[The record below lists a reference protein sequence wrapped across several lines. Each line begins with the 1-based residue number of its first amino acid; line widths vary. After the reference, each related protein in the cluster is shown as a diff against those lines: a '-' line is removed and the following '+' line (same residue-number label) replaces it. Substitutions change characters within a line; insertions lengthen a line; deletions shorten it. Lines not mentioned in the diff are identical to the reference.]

1 MHCKHCFR
9 QLPDGARFCKYCG
22 QPVAAQPQPG
32 QNQKRNPQPQQ
43 NYPQQGY
50 GQPQNYPQQGGRQQS
65 PQQNRGQ
72 QGYVQPQQGYPQQ
85 QGYPEQTYPQ
95 QGNGQQQGYP
105 HQGYDQQGYSQ
116 QGYGQQQ
123 GYPQQGYEQQQ
134 NYPQQGYPQQGY
146 PQQGYAQQQN
156 YQQQGYGQ
164 PPAGENVPPRKLSLM
179 AQIKAGVMDI
189 IRHPAKLLPTIILSV
204 IWMVISYLMAMGKD
218 TAVVKWINTLTYA
231 SGGMYGGSLGA
242 AGGIF
247 GKAVF
252 AAVLNTIVLSL
263 WAGKNPFARDANGQ
277 SLMTK
282 ATNKGMAK
290 VAPFVIGLGVSLVL
304 YYFFNVTSSTKNVM
318 VGVMAAIGT
327 IQAAQSSH
335 GIIFS
340 TVLFIIEKVS
350 GGRTPSS
357 SAVRNS
363 LMGATAGF
371 AICVP
376 LTYLRQPLMIVA
388 AGSAVL
394 MLGILLAVLGQQKKP
409 AQA

>member
-22 QPVAAQPQPG
+22 QPVEAQPQPG

-85 QGYPEQTYPQ
+85 QGYPEQNYPQ
-95 QGNGQQQGYP
+95 QSYGQQQGYP
-105 HQGYDQQGYSQ
+105 QQGYDQQGYSQ

-123 GYPQQGYEQQQ
+123 T
-134 NYPQQGYPQQGY
+134 YPQQGYPQQGY

-218 TAVVKWINTLTYA
+218 LAVVKWLNTLTYA

>member
-1 MHCKHCFR
+1 
-9 QLPDGARFCKYCG
+9 
-22 QPVAAQPQPG
+22 
-32 QNQKRNPQPQQ
+32 
-43 NYPQQGY
+43 
-50 GQPQNYPQQGGRQQS
+50 
-65 PQQNRGQ
+65 
-72 QGYVQPQQGYPQQ
+72 
-85 QGYPEQTYPQ
+85 
-95 QGNGQQQGYP
+95 
-105 HQGYDQQGYSQ
+105 
-116 QGYGQQQ
+116 
-123 GYPQQGYEQQQ
+123 
-134 NYPQQGYPQQGY
+134 
-146 PQQGYAQQQN
+146 
-156 YQQQGYGQ
+156 
-164 PPAGENVPPRKLSLM
+164 M

-218 TAVVKWINTLTYA
+218 LAVVKWLNTLTYA

-304 YYFFNVTSSTKNVM
+304 YYFFNVTSSTNNVM

-340 TVLFIIEKVS
+340 TVLFIIS
-350 GGRTPSS
+350 AADDCGGRQRRIDAGYFTGGTGPAEKAGAGVKKSFLDGELVTKRIPSEES
-357 SAVRNS
+357 S
-363 LMGATAGF
+363 
-371 AICVP
+371 
-376 LTYLRQPLMIVA
+376 
-388 AGSAVL
+388 
-394 MLGILLAVLGQQKKP
+394 
-409 AQA
+409 

>member
-85 QGYPEQTYPQ
+85 QGYPEQNYPQ
-95 QGNGQQQGYP
+95 QGYGQQQGYP
-105 HQGYDQQGYSQ
+105 QQGG
-116 QGYGQQQ
+116 GYQ

-146 PQQGYAQQQN
+146 SQQGYGQQQN

-304 YYFFNVTSSTKNVM
+304 YYFFNVTSSTNNVM

-394 MLGILLAVLGQQKKP
+394 LLGILLAVLGQQKKP

>member
-1 MHCKHCFR
+1 MYCKNCFR

-22 QPVAAQPQPG
+22 QPVAAQPRPG

-43 NYPQQGY
+43 NYPQQG
-50 GQPQNYPQQGGRQQS
+50 GRQPQNYPQQGYGQ
-65 PQQNRGQ
+65 QQNYPP
-72 QGYVQPQQGYPQQ
+72 QGY
-85 QGYPEQTYPQ
+85 
-95 QGNGQQQGYP
+95 GQQQGYP
-105 HQGYDQQGYSQ
+105 PQGGGY
-116 QGYGQQQ
+116 Q
-123 GYPQQGYEQQQ
+123 GYPQQGYEQQH
-134 NYPQQGYPQQGY
+134 NYPQQGYPQHGY

-304 YYFFNVTSSTKNVM
+304 YYFFNVTSSTNNVM

-394 MLGILLAVLGQQKKP
+394 LLGILLAVLGQQKKP

>member
-1 MHCKHCFR
+1 
-9 QLPDGARFCKYCG
+9 
-22 QPVAAQPQPG
+22 
-32 QNQKRNPQPQQ
+32 
-43 NYPQQGY
+43 
-50 GQPQNYPQQGGRQQS
+50 
-65 PQQNRGQ
+65 
-72 QGYVQPQQGYPQQ
+72 
-85 QGYPEQTYPQ
+85 
-95 QGNGQQQGYP
+95 
-105 HQGYDQQGYSQ
+105 
-116 QGYGQQQ
+116 
-123 GYPQQGYEQQQ
+123 
-134 NYPQQGYPQQGY
+134 
-146 PQQGYAQQQN
+146 
-156 YQQQGYGQ
+156 
-164 PPAGENVPPRKLSLM
+164 M

-218 TAVVKWINTLTYA
+218 LAVVKWLNTLTYA

-263 WAGKNPFARDANGQ
+263 WAGKNPFAQDANGQ

-304 YYFFNVTSSTKNVM
+304 YYFFNVTSSTNNVM
-318 VGVMAAIGT
+318 VGVIAAIGT

-394 MLGILLAVLGQQKKP
+394 MLGILLAVQGQQKKS

>member
-85 QGYPEQTYPQ
+85 QGYPEQNYP
-95 QGNGQQQGYP
+95 
-105 HQGYDQQGYSQ
+105 Q

-123 GYPQQGYEQQQ
+123 GYPPQGGGYQDYSQQGYGQ
-134 NYPQQGYPQQGY
+134 QQGYPQQGY

-304 YYFFNVTSSTKNVM
+304 YYFFNVTSSTNNVM

-394 MLGILLAVLGQQKKP
+394 LLGILLAVLGQQKKP

>member
-1 MHCKHCFR
+1 
-9 QLPDGARFCKYCG
+9 
-22 QPVAAQPQPG
+22 
-32 QNQKRNPQPQQ
+32 
-43 NYPQQGY
+43 
-50 GQPQNYPQQGGRQQS
+50 
-65 PQQNRGQ
+65 
-72 QGYVQPQQGYPQQ
+72 
-85 QGYPEQTYPQ
+85 
-95 QGNGQQQGYP
+95 
-105 HQGYDQQGYSQ
+105 
-116 QGYGQQQ
+116 
-123 GYPQQGYEQQQ
+123 
-134 NYPQQGYPQQGY
+134 
-146 PQQGYAQQQN
+146 
-156 YQQQGYGQ
+156 
-164 PPAGENVPPRKLSLM
+164 M

-218 TAVVKWINTLTYA
+218 TAVVKWLNTLTYA
-231 SGGMYGGSLGA
+231 SGGMYGGSVGA

-263 WAGKNPFARDANGQ
+263 WAGKNPFARDENGQ
-277 SLMTK
+277 SLMRK
-282 ATNKGMAK
+282 ATGKGMSK
-290 VAPFVIGLGVSLVL
+290 VAPFFIGLGVSFVL

-327 IQAAQSSH
+327 VQAAQSSH

-350 GGRTPSS
+350 GGRSPSS

-371 AICVP
+371 ALSVP
-376 LTYLRQPLMIVA
+376 LTFLHQPLLLAA

-394 MLGILLAVLGQQKKP
+394 LLGILLAVLGQQKKP

>member
-1 MHCKHCFR
+1 MYCKHCFR
-9 QLPDGARFCKYCG
+9 QLSDGARFCKYCG
-22 QPVAAQPQPG
+22 QPVTAQPQAGQNQPGRRQPRQGYPRQGRGQPVAAQPQAG
-32 QNQKRNPQPQQ
+32 QNQPGRRQPRQG
-43 NYPQQGY
+43 YPQQ
-50 GQPQNYPQQGGRQQS
+50 S
-65 PQQNRGQ
+65 RGQ
-72 QGYVQPQQGYPQQ
+72 QGYVQQPQA
-85 QGYPEQTYPQ
+85 
-95 QGNGQQQGYP
+95 
-105 HQGYDQQGYSQ
+105 DR
-116 QGYGQQQ
+116 
-123 GYPQQGYEQQQ
+123 
-134 NYPQQGYPQQGY
+134 
-146 PQQGYAQQQN
+146 
-156 YQQQGYGQ
+156 
-164 PPAGENVPPRKLSLM
+164 AGESAPPKKAPSLF
-179 AQIKAGVMDI
+179 AQVKAGVMDI

-204 IWMVISYLMAMGKD
+204 IWMAISYLMAMGKD
-218 TAVVKWINTLTYA
+218 TAVVKWLNTLTYA
-231 SGGMYGGSLGA
+231 SGGMYGGSVGA

-263 WAGKNPFARDANGQ
+263 WAGKNPFARDENGQ
-277 SLMTK
+277 SLMRK
-282 ATNKGMAK
+282 ATGKGMSK
-290 VAPFVIGLGVSLVL
+290 VAPFFIGLGVSFVL

-327 IQAAQSSH
+327 VQAAQSSH

-350 GGRTPSS
+350 GGRSPSS

-371 AICVP
+371 ALSVP
-376 LTYLRQPLMIVA
+376 LTFLHQPLLLAA

>member
-1 MHCKHCFR
+1 
-9 QLPDGARFCKYCG
+9 
-22 QPVAAQPQPG
+22 
-32 QNQKRNPQPQQ
+32 
-43 NYPQQGY
+43 
-50 GQPQNYPQQGGRQQS
+50 
-65 PQQNRGQ
+65 
-72 QGYVQPQQGYPQQ
+72 
-85 QGYPEQTYPQ
+85 
-95 QGNGQQQGYP
+95 
-105 HQGYDQQGYSQ
+105 
-116 QGYGQQQ
+116 
-123 GYPQQGYEQQQ
+123 
-134 NYPQQGYPQQGY
+134 
-146 PQQGYAQQQN
+146 
-156 YQQQGYGQ
+156 
-164 PPAGENVPPRKLSLM
+164 M

-282 ATNKGMAK
+282 ATNKGIAK

-304 YYFFNVTSSTKNVM
+304 YYFFNVTSSTNNVM

>member
-43 NYPQQGY
+43 NYPQQG
-50 GQPQNYPQQGGRQQS
+50 GRQQY

-85 QGYPEQTYPQ
+85 QGYPEQNYPQ
-95 QGNGQQQGYP
+95 QG
-105 HQGYDQQGYSQ
+105 YD
-116 QGYGQQQ
+116 QQQ
-123 GYPQQGYEQQQ
+123 GYPQQGYA
-134 NYPQQGYPQQGY
+134 QQGYAQQQGY

-304 YYFFNVTSSTKNVM
+304 YYFFNVTSSTNNVM

>member
-1 MHCKHCFR
+1 M
-9 QLPDGARFCKYCG
+9 PDGARFCKYCG

-43 NYPQQGY
+43 NYPQQG
-50 GQPQNYPQQGGRQQS
+50 GRQQY

-85 QGYPEQTYPQ
+85 QGYPEQNYPQ
-95 QGNGQQQGYP
+95 QGYGQQQGYP
-105 HQGYDQQGYSQ
+105 QQGYDQQGYSQ

-123 GYPQQGYEQQQ
+123 A
-134 NYPQQGYPQQGY
+134 YPQQGY

>member
-1 MHCKHCFR
+1 MYCKNCFR

-22 QPVAAQPQPG
+22 QPVTAQPQPG

-43 NYPQQGY
+43 NYPQQG
-50 GQPQNYPQQGGRQQS
+50 GRQQY

-72 QGYVQPQQGYPQQ
+72 QGYAQPQQGYPQQ
-85 QGYPEQTYPQ
+85 QGYPEQNYP
-95 QGNGQQQGYP
+95 
-105 HQGYDQQGYSQ
+105 Q

-123 GYPQQGYEQQQ
+123 GYPQQGYD
-134 NYPQQGYPQQGY
+134 QQGYSQQGSGQQQAYSQQGY

-218 TAVVKWINTLTYA
+218 LAVVKWLNTLTYA

-304 YYFFNVTSSTKNVM
+304 YYFFNVTSSTNNVM

-394 MLGILLAVLGQQKKP
+394 LLGILLAVLGQQKKP

>member
-1 MHCKHCFR
+1 MYCKNCFR

-43 NYPQQGY
+43 NYPQQG
-50 GQPQNYPQQGGRQQS
+50 GRQQY

-72 QGYVQPQQGYPQQ
+72 QGYGQPPQSYPQQ
-85 QGYPEQTYPQ
+85 QGYPEQNYP
-95 QGNGQQQGYP
+95 
-105 HQGYDQQGYSQ
+105 Q

-123 GYPQQGYEQQQ
+123 NYPPQGYGQ
-134 NYPQQGYPQQGY
+134 QQGYPQQGY

-164 PPAGENVPPRKLSLM
+164 PPAGDAPPKKAPPLM
-179 AQIKAGVMDI
+179 AQVKAGVMDI

-218 TAVVKWINTLTYA
+218 LAVVKWLNTLTYA

-304 YYFFNVTSSTKNVM
+304 YYFFNVTSSTNNVM

>member
-32 QNQKRNPQPQQ
+32 QNQKRNPQPQ
-43 NYPQQGY
+43 
-50 GQPQNYPQQGGRQQS
+50 NYPQQGGRQQY

-95 QGNGQQQGYP
+95 QGYGQQQGYP

-134 NYPQQGYPQQGY
+134 NYPQQGYLQQGY

-164 PPAGENVPPRKLSLM
+164 PPAGDDPPKKAPPLM

-394 MLGILLAVLGQQKKP
+394 LLGILLAVLGQQKKP

>member
-1 MHCKHCFR
+1 MYCKNCFR

-43 NYPQQGY
+43 NYPQQG
-50 GQPQNYPQQGGRQQS
+50 GRQQY

-72 QGYVQPQQGYPQQ
+72 QGYAQPQQGYPQQ
-85 QGYPEQTYPQ
+85 QGYPEQNYP
-95 QGNGQQQGYP
+95 
-105 HQGYDQQGYSQ
+105 Q

-123 GYPQQGYEQQQ
+123 DYPQQGGGYQGYPQQGYGQ
-134 NYPQQGYPQQGY
+134 QQGY

-164 PPAGENVPPRKLSLM
+164 PPAGDAPPKKAPPLM

-218 TAVVKWINTLTYA
+218 LAVVKWLNTLTYA

-304 YYFFNVTSSTKNVM
+304 YYFFNVTSSTNNVM

-394 MLGILLAVLGQQKKP
+394 MLGVLLAVLGQQKKP
-409 AQA
+409 AHA

>member
-1 MHCKHCFR
+1 MYCKHCFR
-9 QLPDGARFCKYCG
+9 QLSDGARFCKYCG
-22 QPVAAQPQPG
+22 QPVTAQPQSGQNPPG
-32 QNQKRNPQPQQ
+32 QPQPRQE
-43 NYPQQGY
+43 YPQQGR
-50 GQPQNYPQQGGRQQS
+50 GQP
-65 PQQNRGQ
+65 
-72 QGYVQPQQGYPQQ
+72 VTAQPQQGYPQQ
-85 QGYPEQTYPQ
+85 GR
-95 QGNGQQQGYP
+95 G
-105 HQGYDQQGYSQ
+105 
-116 QGYGQQQ
+116 
-123 GYPQQGYEQQQ
+123 QQGYEQ
-134 NYPQQGYPQQGY
+134 PQ
-146 PQQGYAQQQN
+146 ADR
-156 YQQQGYGQ
+156 
-164 PPAGENVPPRKLSLM
+164 AGEGAPPKKAPSLI
-179 AQIKAGVMDI
+179 AQVKAGVMDI
-189 IRHPAKLLPTIILSV
+189 IHHPAKLLPTIILSV
-204 IWMVISYLMAMGKD
+204 IWMAVSYLMAMGKD
-218 TAVVKWINTLTYA
+218 TAAVKWLNTLTYA

-263 WAGKNPFARDANGQ
+263 WAGKNPFARDENGQ
-277 SLMTK
+277 SLMRK
-282 ATNKGMAK
+282 ATGKGMSK
-290 VAPFVIGLGVSLVL
+290 VAPFFIGLGASFVL

-350 GGRTPSS
+350 GGRSPSS

-371 AICVP
+371 ALSVP
-376 LTYLRQPLMIVA
+376 LTFLHQPLLLAA

-394 MLGILLAVLGQQKKP
+394 LLGILLAVLGQQKKP

>member
-1 MHCKHCFR
+1 MTGYDNKAVGTWICTCGSANTGK
-9 QLPDGARFCKYCG
+9 FCATCG
-22 QPVAAQPQPG
+22 SPRPVTPVASPARQAG
-32 QNQKRNPQPQQ
+32 WICTC
-43 NYPQQGY
+43 
-50 GQPQNYPQQGGRQQS
+50 GRTNTGKFCATCGV
-65 PQQNRGQ
+65 PRPAANT
-72 QGYVQPQQGYPQQ
+72 QQGYPQPAQ
-85 QGYPEQTYPQ
+85 SYPQ
-95 QGNGQQQGYP
+95 
-105 HQGYDQQGYSQ
+105 
-116 QGYGQQQ
+116 
-123 GYPQQGYEQQQ
+123 
-134 NYPQQGYPQQGY
+134 QQGYPQQGY
-146 PQQGYAQQQN
+146 PQQGYG
-156 YQQQGYGQ
+156 QQQGYAQ
-164 PPAGENVPPRKLSLM
+164 PQQANPVGEAAPPKKAPSLIE
-179 AQIKAGVMDI
+179 QVKAGVMDI

-218 TAVVKWINTLTYA
+218 LAIVKWLNTLTYA

-263 WAGKNPFARDANGQ
+263 WAGKNPFAPDEKGQ
-277 SLMTK
+277 SLMSK
-282 ATNKGMAK
+282 ATNKGMAR
-290 VAPFVIGLGVSLVL
+290 VAPFIIGLGVSLVL

-350 GGRTPSS
+350 GGRSPSS

-388 AGSAVL
+388 AGSAVFL
-394 MLGILLAVLGQQKKP
+394 LGVLLAVLGQQKKP
-409 AQA
+409 AKA

>member
-85 QGYPEQTYPQ
+85 QGYPEQNYPQ
-95 QGNGQQQGYP
+95 QGYGQQQGYP
-105 HQGYDQQGYSQ
+105 QQGG
-116 QGYGQQQ
+116 GYQ

-146 PQQGYAQQQN
+146 SQQGYGQQQN

-304 YYFFNVTSSTKNVM
+304 YYFFNVTSSTNNVM

>member
-1 MHCKHCFR
+1 MYCKNCFR

-22 QPVAAQPQPG
+22 QPVTAQPQPG

-43 NYPQQGY
+43 NYPQQG
-50 GQPQNYPQQGGRQQS
+50 GRQQY

-72 QGYVQPQQGYPQQ
+72 QGYAQPQQGYPQQ
-85 QGYPEQTYPQ
+85 QGYPENYP
-95 QGNGQQQGYP
+95 
-105 HQGYDQQGYSQ
+105 Q

-123 GYPQQGYEQQQ
+123 GYPPQGGGYQDYSQQGYGQQQ
-134 NYPQQGYPQQGY
+134 NYPPQGYGQQQGYPQQGY
-146 PQQGYAQQQN
+146 PQQGYAQQQD

-164 PPAGENVPPRKLSLM
+164 PQQANPAGDAPPKKAPPLM
-179 AQIKAGVMDI
+179 AQVKAGVMDI
-189 IRHPAKLLPTIILSV
+189 IHHPAKLLPTIILSV

-218 TAVVKWINTLTYA
+218 LAVVKWLNTLTYA

>member
-1 MHCKHCFR
+1 MYCKNCFR

-43 NYPQQGY
+43 NYPQQG
-50 GQPQNYPQQGGRQQS
+50 GRQQY

-72 QGYVQPQQGYPQQ
+72 QGYAQPQQGYPQQ
-85 QGYPEQTYPQ
+85 QGYPEQNYP
-95 QGNGQQQGYP
+95 
-105 HQGYDQQGYSQ
+105 Q

-123 GYPQQGYEQQQ
+123 GYPPQGGGYQDYSQQGYGQ
-134 NYPQQGYPQQGY
+134 QQGYPQQGY

-164 PPAGENVPPRKLSLM
+164 PPAGDAPPKKAPPLM

-218 TAVVKWINTLTYA
+218 LAVVKWLNTLTYA

-304 YYFFNVTSSTKNVM
+304 YYFFNVTSSTNNVM

>member
-1 MHCKHCFR
+1 M
-9 QLPDGARFCKYCG
+9 
-22 QPVAAQPQPG
+22 
-32 QNQKRNPQPQQ
+32 
-43 NYPQQGY
+43 
-50 GQPQNYPQQGGRQQS
+50 
-65 PQQNRGQ
+65 
-72 QGYVQPQQGYPQQ
+72 
-85 QGYPEQTYPQ
+85 
-95 QGNGQQQGYP
+95 
-105 HQGYDQQGYSQ
+105 
-116 QGYGQQQ
+116 
-123 GYPQQGYEQQQ
+123 
-134 NYPQQGYPQQGY
+134 
-146 PQQGYAQQQN
+146 
-156 YQQQGYGQ
+156 
-164 PPAGENVPPRKLSLM
+164 
-179 AQIKAGVMDI
+179 
-189 IRHPAKLLPTIILSV
+189 
-204 IWMVISYLMAMGKD
+204 
-218 TAVVKWINTLTYA
+218 
-231 SGGMYGGSLGA
+231 GA

-350 GGRTPSS
+350 GGRTPS
-357 SAVRNS
+357 
-363 LMGATAGF
+363 
-371 AICVP
+371 
-376 LTYLRQPLMIVA
+376 LRQPLMIVA

-394 MLGILLAVLGQQKKP
+394 LLGILLAVLGQQKKP

>member
-1 MHCKHCFR
+1 MYCKNCFR
-9 QLPDGARFCKYCG
+9 QLPDGARFCKFCG

-43 NYPQQGY
+43 NYPQQG
-50 GQPQNYPQQGGRQQS
+50 GRQQY

-72 QGYVQPQQGYPQQ
+72 QGYAQPQQGYPQQ
-85 QGYPEQTYPQ
+85 QGYPEQNYP
-95 QGNGQQQGYP
+95 
-105 HQGYDQQGYSQ
+105 Q

-123 GYPQQGYEQQQ
+123 GYPQQGYDQQG
-134 NYPQQGYPQQGY
+134 YPQQGYGQQQGYPQQGY
-146 PQQGYAQQQN
+146 PQQQN

-164 PPAGENVPPRKLSLM
+164 PQQANPAGDAPPKKAPPLM

-218 TAVVKWINTLTYA
+218 LAVVKWLNTLTYA

-304 YYFFNVTSSTKNVM
+304 YYFFNVTSSTNNVM

>member
-1 MHCKHCFR
+1 MYCKHCFR
-9 QLPDGARFCKYCG
+9 QLSDGARFCKYCG
-22 QPVAAQPQPG
+22 QPVIAQPQAG
-32 QNQKRNPQPQQ
+32 QNQP
-43 NYPQQGY
+43 
-50 GQPQNYPQQGGRQQS
+50 GQP
-65 PQQNRGQ
+65 
-72 QGYVQPQQGYPQQ
+72 QPQQGYPQQ
-85 QGYPEQTYPQ
+85 GR
-95 QGNGQQQGYP
+95 GQPVTAQ
-105 HQGYDQQGYSQ
+105 
-116 QGYGQQQ
+116 
-123 GYPQQGYEQQQ
+123 
-134 NYPQQGYPQQGY
+134 PQQGYPQQGRG
-146 PQQGYAQQQN
+146 QQGYE
-156 YQQQGYGQ
+156 Q
-164 PPAGENVPPRKLSLM
+164 PQADRAGEGAPPKKAPSLI
-179 AQIKAGVMDI
+179 AQVKAGVMDI
-189 IRHPAKLLPTIILSV
+189 IHHPAKLLPTIILSV
-204 IWMVISYLMAMGKD
+204 IWMAVSYLMAMGKD
-218 TAVVKWINTLTYA
+218 TAVVKWLNTLTYA

-263 WAGKNPFARDANGQ
+263 WAGKNPFARDENGQ
-277 SLMTK
+277 SLMRK
-282 ATNKGMAK
+282 ATGKGMSK
-290 VAPFVIGLGVSLVL
+290 VAPFFIGLGASFVL

-350 GGRTPSS
+350 GGRSPSS

-371 AICVP
+371 ALSVP
-376 LTYLRQPLMIVA
+376 LTFLHQPLLLAA

-394 MLGILLAVLGQQKKP
+394 LLGILLAVLGQQKKP

>member
-1 MHCKHCFR
+1 
-9 QLPDGARFCKYCG
+9 
-22 QPVAAQPQPG
+22 
-32 QNQKRNPQPQQ
+32 
-43 NYPQQGY
+43 
-50 GQPQNYPQQGGRQQS
+50 
-65 PQQNRGQ
+65 
-72 QGYVQPQQGYPQQ
+72 
-85 QGYPEQTYPQ
+85 
-95 QGNGQQQGYP
+95 
-105 HQGYDQQGYSQ
+105 
-116 QGYGQQQ
+116 
-123 GYPQQGYEQQQ
+123 
-134 NYPQQGYPQQGY
+134 
-146 PQQGYAQQQN
+146 
-156 YQQQGYGQ
+156 
-164 PPAGENVPPRKLSLM
+164 
-179 AQIKAGVMDI
+179 MDI
-189 IRHPAKLLPTIILSV
+189 SRLTGDGLCRAAGHTLPAAAAFVRQDMYREHIRAGQRGTALSDMGLQLIVEALKGAEHGAAAVLSV
-204 IWMVISYLMAMGKD
+204 
-218 TAVVKWINTLTYA
+218 
-231 SGGMYGGSLGA
+231 A

-304 YYFFNVTSSTKNVM
+304 YYFFNVTSSTNNVM

-371 AICVP
+371 TICVP

>member
-50 GQPQNYPQQGGRQQS
+50 GQPQNYPQQGGRPQY

-72 QGYVQPQQGYPQQ
+72 QGYAQPQQGYPQQ
-85 QGYPEQTYPQ
+85 QGYPEQNYP
-95 QGNGQQQGYP
+95 
-105 HQGYDQQGYSQ
+105 Q

-123 GYPQQGYEQQQ
+123 GYPQQGYA
-134 NYPQQGYPQQGY
+134 QQGYAQQQGY

-394 MLGILLAVLGQQKKP
+394 LLGILLAVLGQQKKP